1 MRSAH
6 ASTSIHPRRLW
17 YWVAGCLLAAAA
29 TCITLGIVGFSG
41 LDQQIHDFQRV
52 PVPGHAMVTFTQP
65 GGYVLYIERPGSC
78 CFLNI
83 GSGADDGSSGGPPF
97 AGWSMRVAL
106 LQVSSGSQ
114 VPISTWRGATE
125 SYAAAGVQGQAA
137 MYFTIRSPGQYYL
150 TASDVA
156 PRSIAD
162 IAAGRGI
169 GHNVL
174 IEVLLVILGLVI
186 FGPAGLLIG
195 GITAYRRHRARRTRP
210 PAPGNA
216 LAGLAAAPPVA
227 AGWQPGPPP
236 VHSLPVG
243 DDSTGWASQA
253 TGNETA
259 QVAAP
264 AWAPP
269 AAAPPIRPPS
279 AAGGPY
285 QGFGGPACQ
294 PAAVPRPAVPPQPTV
309 PPQLTVPQ
317 LPATPPPGA
326 LPGAPAA
333 PPGRRWPPGGRSPVI
348 ARSRLA
354 GSSGAG
360 SGRWPPASG

>member
-1 MRSAH
+1 M
-6 ASTSIHPRRLW
+6 
-17 YWVAGCLLAAAA
+17 LL
-29 TCITLGIVGFSG
+29 
-41 LDQQIHDFQRV
+41 
-52 PVPGHAMVTFTQP
+52 
-65 GGYVLYIERPGSC
+65 
-78 CFLNI
+78 LNI

-210 PAPGNA
+210 PALGTRWPAWPRRPRWPQDGSPGRRRYTAFRSATTAQDGHRRLLAMKLPRWRRQHGHHPRRRRPSGRRAPRAA
-216 LAGLAAAPPVA
+216 LTRGSAAR
-227 AGWQPGPPP
+227 
-236 VHSLPVG
+236 H
-243 DDSTGWASQA
+243 ASQPRCP
-253 TGNETA
+253 GR
-259 QVAAP
+259 P
-264 AWAPP
+264 CRPSPPSRPSSPCRSFPRRRPP
-269 AAAPPIRPPS
+269 AR
-279 AAGGPY
+279 
-285 QGFGGPACQ
+285 CQ
-294 PAAVPRPAVPPQPTV
+294 
-309 PPQLTVPQ
+309 
-317 LPATPPPGA
+317 
-326 LPGAPAA
+326 GAPAA

-360 SGRWPPASG
+360 SGRSPPASG

>member
-78 CFLNI
+78 CSFNI
-83 GSGADDGSSGGPPF
+83 GSGADDGSGGGPPF
-97 AGWSMRVAL
+97 ADWSMRVAL

-125 SYAAAGVQGQAA
+125 SYAMAGVQGQAA

-169 GHNVL
+169 GHSVL

-186 FGPAGLLIG
+186 FGRPGLLIG
-195 GITAYRRHRARRTRP
+195 GITAYRRRRARRSLP
-210 PAPGNA
+210 PAPRNA
-216 LAGLAAAPPVA
+216 PPGLAAALPAA
-227 AGWQPGPPP
+227 AGWQPGPAP
-236 VHSLPVG
+236 VHSPPVN
-243 DDSTGWASQA
+243 DDGTGWASQA
-253 TGNETA
+253 PGIETA
-259 QVAAP
+259 QAAAP

-269 AAAPPIRPPS
+269 AAALPVRPPS

-285 QGFGGPACQ
+285 QGFAGPAGGQ
-294 PAAVPRPAVPPQPTV
+294 YEGFAGPRAARGPHSNPPY
-309 PPQLTVPQ
+309 
-317 LPATPPPGA
+317 
-326 LPGAPAA
+326 
-333 PPGRRWPPGGRSPVI
+333 
-348 ARSRLA
+348 
-354 GSSGAG
+354 
-360 SGRWPPASG
+360 

>member
-1 MRSAH
+1 
-6 ASTSIHPRRLW
+6 
-17 YWVAGCLLAAAA
+17 
-29 TCITLGIVGFSG
+29 
-41 LDQQIHDFQRV
+41 
-52 PVPGHAMVTFTQP
+52 
-65 GGYVLYIERPGSC
+65 
-78 CFLNI
+78 
-83 GSGADDGSSGGPPF
+83 
-97 AGWSMRVAL
+97 MRVAL

-216 LAGLAAAPPVA
+216 LG
-227 AGWQPGPPP
+227 
-236 VHSLPVG
+236 
-243 DDSTGWASQA
+243 
-253 TGNETA
+253 
-259 QVAAP
+259 
-264 AWAPP
+264 
-269 AAAPPIRPPS
+269 R
-279 AAGGPY
+279 
-285 QGFGGPACQ
+285 
-294 PAAVPRPAVPPQPTV
+294 
-309 PPQLTVPQ
+309 
-317 LPATPPPGA
+317 
-326 LPGAPAA
+326 
-333 PPGRRWPPGGRSPVI
+333 PGRGAPGGRRMA
-348 ARSRLA
+348 ARAAA
-354 GSSGAG
+354 GTQP
-360 SGRWPPASG
+360 SGRRRQHRMGIAGYWQ